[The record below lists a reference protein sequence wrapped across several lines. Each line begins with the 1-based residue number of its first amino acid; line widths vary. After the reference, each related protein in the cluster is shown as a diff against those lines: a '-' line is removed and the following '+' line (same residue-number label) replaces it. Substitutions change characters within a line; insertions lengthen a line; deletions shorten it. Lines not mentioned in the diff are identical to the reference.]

1 MVDMLRRTLRY
12 YTETFNNY
20 TGISSSSMS
29 HIPLP
34 AVCKTA
40 SFPPHLPTYLRRVYR
55 YQHMDF
61 EYAIWQFTCLLFSP
75 SKLYKQFQFS
85 KQTKSKWARDDP
97 AFLVILSLALCIS
110 SAVFAVVLR
119 LSFFGFIKFILYVV
133 FVDCVGVG
141 LIIGTIFWALFRK
154 FQPGSGVEWAY
165 AFDVH
170 LNAFT
175 PLLIIAHGLLLCL
188 YKLICQPYILSTLL
202 GNTLWLLAI
211 SYYIYITFLG
221 YSAVSP
227 SKVTV
232 FILYAVLPLVL
243 FYLISIPL
251 NLNLTVGLYTFYAK
265 RVGHSSFVAY

>member
-1 MVDMLRRTLRY
+1 MLRRTLRY